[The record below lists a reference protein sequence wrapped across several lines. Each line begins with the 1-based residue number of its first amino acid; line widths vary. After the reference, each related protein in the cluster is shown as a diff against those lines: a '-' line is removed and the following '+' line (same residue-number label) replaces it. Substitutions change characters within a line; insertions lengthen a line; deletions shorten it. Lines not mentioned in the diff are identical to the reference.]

1 MAIGKIDSE
10 NLGERERGGECG
22 RWLSAAQTADK
33 VDIGVLERALLLE
46 TCLVSPCLVREIWNL
61 RLL

>member
-22 RWLSAAQTADK
+22 WWLSAALTADK
-33 VDIGVLERALLLE
+33 VDIGVLERALLLAF
-46 TCLVSPCLVREIWNL
+46 IWRCRCPSWRRVD
-61 RLL
+61 RL